1 MDDRNQLARPLRLRK
16 TAIAFNKRTLPE
28 ERVLTGETAH
38 ATYLA
43 VADRSLSTGYVY
55 ANPAGIDVTPTSN
68 GYRMEEETYTADELS
83 RTRTGLR
90 CDVVCMGWTLLSDQ
104 ICQID

>member
-83 RTRTGLR
+83 LEHVLAFDAMWFAWAGLYSQTKY
-90 CDVVCMGWTLLSDQ
+90 VK
-104 ICQID
+104 